1 MDLKNQTELELYF
14 ADHFDTVL
22 FPVLADLYQSK
33 GDYIRAKKVC
43 EIGLSHHPG
52 NVEGQYILA
61 KAELAL
67 GNLTAA
73 EKWMKQVL
81 KAVPDHI
88 SASLTLPVIQEQLE
102 RPDSVLAASWK
113 RALKIDPENK
123 LALEFLKKRKRTP
136 KKGKKKTVAEKM
148 KSAHPPKPDLSGT
161 DKNLESMN
169 ISPRLATF
177 TLVSVLR
184 NQGLYHQ
191 ALDVLDVLEEQGKD
205 LDRINRE
212 RKAIKA
218 EIQP

>member
-1 MDLKNQTELELYF
+1 MDLNNQTELELYF

-22 FPVLADLYQSK
+22 FPVLADIYQSK

-43 EIGLSHHPG
+43 EIGLGHNPD

-67 GNLTAA
+67 GDLVTA
-73 EKWMKQVL
+73 EKLMKRVL
-81 KAVPDHI
+81 KAVPDHL
-88 SASLTLPVIQEQLE
+88 SAALTLPVIQEQLE
-102 RPDSVLAASWK
+102 RSESTLKISWK
-113 RALKIDPENK
+113 RALKVDPENK
-123 LALEFLKKRKRTP
+123 LARDFLKNRKLVS
-136 KKGKKKTVAEKM
+136 KNKKKATTKSEKAVP
-148 KSAHPPKPDLSGT
+148 STGPTQPVP
-161 DKNLESMN
+161 DKNLEGIN

-184 NQGLYHQ
+184 NQGLFHQ

-205 LDRINRE
+205 RERINRE
-212 RKAIKA
+212 REAIKA